1 MTRES
6 HPDPNLGNPIP
17 PDQTEQ
23 VLLSPIAPS
32 AHQTPTSTLALAA
45 PYPQNEQPSHSRM
58 SPEELSTFL
67 TKLSA
72 TVDLVV
78 DDMKGFQILGGPEEL
93 GTFLPELIAIVG
105 LVADNVK
112 GFQILGGH

>member
-1 MTRES
+1 
-6 HPDPNLGNPIP
+6 
-17 PDQTEQ
+17 
-23 VLLSPIAPS
+23 
-32 AHQTPTSTLALAA
+32 
-45 PYPQNEQPSHSRM
+45 M